1 MSDASVTV
9 VIPVYNERENIAEL
23 VDRTITACRSLQ
35 RPWEVIFVDDG
46 SRDGSTEILV
56 QAAAA
61 HAGSVKALLL
71 NRNYGQHNAILCG
84 FGAAQ
89 GDILVTLDA
98 DLQNPPEE
106 IPALVRKID
115 EGFDVVGSVRQ
126 DRQDA
131 LFRKVFSGV
140 INLMVRRTTGVRL
153 HDYGCMLRAYRRRV
167 VEAMLSC
174 RERHT
179 FIPVL
184 ANLFARRVT
193 EIPVGHSERARG
205 TSKYTLLK
213 LVNLQFDLLTCMT
226 TAPLRLL
233 SWLGVA
239 VSMLSIGFGALL
251 LVLRFIYGA
260 EWAGQGVFTLFAVA
274 FFFIGAQ
281 FVALGLMGEY
291 IGRIHADVRERP
303 RYIVDRV
310 VGETLGE
317 TATGAVDA
325 APGARVA
332 GRDRPQVRN

>member
-1 MSDASVTV
+1 MKAAVSV
-9 VIPVYNERENIAEL
+9 VIPVYNERDNLAEL
-23 VDRTITACRSLQ
+23 LERTLAACRGLDRQ
-35 RPWEVIFVDDG
+35 TEIILVDDG
-46 SRDGSTEILV
+46 SRDGSTEWLAD
-56 QAAAA
+56 AAARFP
-61 HAGSVKALLL
+61 GEVKSLLL

-89 GDILVTLDA
+89 GDIMVTLDA

-106 IPALVRKID
+106 IGKLVAQID
-115 EGFDVVGSVRQ
+115 AGYDVVGSVRQ

-131 LFRKVFSGV
+131 LFRKVFSGL
-140 INLMVRRTTGVRL
+140 INLMVRKSTGVRL

-167 VEAMLSC
+167 VDAMLSC

-184 ANLFARRVT
+184 ANLFAKRVT
-193 EIPVGHSERARG
+193 EVPVGHAERARG
-205 TSKYTLLK
+205 TSKYSVLK

-226 TAPLRLL
+226 TVPLRML
-233 SWLGVA
+233 SWVGA
-239 VSMLSIGFGALL
+239 AISALSVGFGALL
-251 LVLRFIYGA
+251 LALRFVYGA
-260 EWAGQGVFTLFAVA
+260 AWAGDGVFTLFAVA

-303 RYIVDRV
+303 RYIIDRI

-317 TATGAVDA
+317 RAEARRTAQPSD
-325 APGARVA
+325 
-332 GRDRPQVRN
+332 DRPVART

>member
-1 MSDASVTV
+1 MSAEKTSVTV
-9 VIPVYNERENIAEL
+9 VIPIYNEKDNIPEL
-23 VDRTITACRSLQ
+23 LGRTVKACRALG
-35 RPWEVIFVDDG
+35 RPWELILVDDG
-46 SRDGSTEILV
+46 SRDGSTELL
-56 QAAAA
+56 AAAA
-61 HAGSVKALLL
+61 REHPGEIKALLL

-106 IPALVRKID
+106 IGNLVAKID
-115 EGFDVVGSVRQ
+115 EGFDVVGSIRQ

-131 LFRKVFSGV
+131 LFRKVFSGI
-140 INLMVRRTTGVRL
+140 INLMVRKSTGVQLR
-153 HDYGCMLRAYRRRV
+153 DYGCMLRAYRRRV

-184 ANLFARRVT
+184 ANVFAKRVT
-193 EIPVGHSERARG
+193 EIPVSHAERVRG
-205 TSKYTLLK
+205 TSKYSVLN

-226 TAPLRLL
+226 TAPLRML
-233 SWLGVA
+233 SWIGA
-239 VSMLSIGFGALL
+239 GISALSIGFGALL
-251 LVLRFIYGA
+251 LVLRLVYGS
-260 EWAGQGVFTLFAVA
+260 EWAGNGVFTLFAVV

-291 IGRIHADVRERP
+291 LGRIHADVRERP

-317 TATGAVDA
+317 RQT
-325 APGARVA
+325 
-332 GRDRPQVRN
+332 VRIDLAHSKRES

>member
-1 MSDASVTV
+1 MKPAVSI
-9 VIPVYNERENIAEL
+9 VIPVYNERENLPEL
-23 VDRTITACRSLQ
+23 LERTLAACRGLD
-35 RPWEVIFVDDG
+35 RPTEIILVDDG
-46 SRDGSTEILV
+46 SRDGSTDWLSE
-56 QAAAA
+56 AAARNP
-61 HAGSVKALLL
+61 GEVKALLL

-89 GDILVTLDA
+89 GDIMVTLDA

-106 IPALVRKID
+106 IGKLVAQID
-115 EGFDVVGSVRQ
+115 AGYDVVGSVRQ

-131 LFRKVFSGV
+131 LFRKVFSGL
-140 INLMVRRTTGVRL
+140 INLMVRKTTGVRL

-167 VEAMLSC
+167 VDAMLSC

-184 ANLFARRVT
+184 ANLFAKRVT
-193 EIPVGHSERARG
+193 EVPVAHAERAKG
-205 TSKYTLLK
+205 ESKYSVLK

-226 TAPLRLL
+226 TVPLRML
-233 SWLGVA
+233 SWVGAAISAMSV
-239 VSMLSIGFGALL
+239 GFGALL
-251 LVLRFIYGA
+251 LALRFLYGA
-260 EWAGQGVFTLFAVA
+260 EWAGDGVFTLFAVA

-303 RYIVDRV
+303 RYIIDRI

-317 TATGAVDA
+317 REHAPRTSASSPERSA
-325 APGARVA
+325 AGI
-332 GRDRPQVRN
+332 

>member
-1 MSDASVTV
+1 VKAAVSV
-9 VIPVYNERENIAEL
+9 VIPVYNERDNLPEL
-23 VDRTITACRSLQ
+23 LERTLAACRGLDRQ
-35 RPWEVIFVDDG
+35 TEIILVDDG
-46 SRDGSTEILV
+46 SRDGSTEWLAD
-56 QAAAA
+56 AAARFP
-61 HAGSVKALLL
+61 GEVKSLLL

-89 GDILVTLDA
+89 GDIMVTLDA

-106 IPALVRKID
+106 IGKLVAQID
-115 EGFDVVGSVRQ
+115 AGYDVVGSVRQ

-131 LFRKVFSGV
+131 LFRKVFSGL
-140 INLMVRRTTGVRL
+140 INLMVRKSTGVRL

-167 VEAMLSC
+167 VDAMLSC

-184 ANLFARRVT
+184 ANLFAKRVT
-193 EIPVGHSERARG
+193 EVPVGHAERARG
-205 TSKYTLLK
+205 TSKYSVLK

-226 TAPLRLL
+226 TVPLRML
-233 SWLGVA
+233 SWVGA
-239 VSMLSIGFGALL
+239 AISALSVGFGALL
-251 LVLRFIYGA
+251 LALRFVYGA
-260 EWAGQGVFTLFAVA
+260 AWAGDGVFTLFAVA

-303 RYIVDRV
+303 RYIIDRI

-317 TATGAVDA
+317 RAEARRTAQPSD
-325 APGARVA
+325 
-332 GRDRPQVRN
+332 DRPVART

>member
-1 MSDASVTV
+1 MKPAVSV
-9 VIPVYNERENIAEL
+9 VIPVYNERDNLPEL
-23 VDRTITACRSLQ
+23 LARTLSACRGLG
-35 RPWEVIFVDDG
+35 RETEIILVDDG
-46 SRDGSTEILV
+46 SRDGSTELLAD
-56 QAAAA
+56 AAAA
-61 HAGSVKALLL
+61 HPGEVKALLL

-89 GDILVTLDA
+89 GDIMVTLDA

-106 IPALVRKID
+106 IGKLVAKID
-115 EGFDVVGSVRQ
+115 EGYDVVGSVRQ

-131 LFRKVFSGV
+131 LFRKVFSGL
-140 INLMVRRTTGVRL
+140 INLMVRKTTGVRL

-167 VEAMLSC
+167 VDAMLSC

-184 ANLFARRVT
+184 ANLFAKRVT
-193 EIPVGHSERARG
+193 EVPVAHAERSKG
-205 TSKYTLLK
+205 TSKYSMLK

-226 TAPLRLL
+226 TVPLRML
-233 SWLGVA
+233 SWVGAAISAMSV
-239 VSMLSIGFGALL
+239 GFGALL

-260 EWAGQGVFTLFAVA
+260 AWAGDGVFTLFAVA

-303 RYIVDRV
+303 RYIVDRI

-317 TATGAVDA
+317 RDHARGAA
-325 APGARVA
+325 AARA
-332 GRDRPQVRN
+332 

>member
-1 MSDASVTV
+1 MSADLSRLSSVTV
-9 VIPVYNERENIAEL
+9 VIPVYNERDNIAEL
-23 VDRTITACRSLQ
+23 LERTTKACRVLG
-35 RPWEVIFVDDG
+35 RPWELILVDDG
-46 SRDGSTEILV
+46 SRDGSSEMLAEAALEHPGEI
-56 QAAAA
+56 
-61 HAGSVKALLL
+61 KALLL

-84 FGAAQ
+84 FAAAQ
-89 GDILVTLDA
+89 GDILVTIDA

-106 IPALVRKID
+106 IGALVAKID
-115 EGFDVVGSVRQ
+115 EGFDVVGSIRQ

-140 INLMVRRTTGVRL
+140 INRMVRKSTGVKLR
-153 HDYGCMLRAYRRRV
+153 DYGCMLRAYRRRV
-167 VEAMLSC
+167 VDAMLSC

-184 ANLFARRVT
+184 ANLFAKRVT
-193 EIPVGHSERARG
+193 EIPVGHAERARG
-205 TSKYTLLK
+205 TSKYSIMS

-233 SWLGVA
+233 SWIGA
-239 VSMLSIGFGALL
+239 GISALSIGFGALL
-251 LVLRFIYGA
+251 LALRFVYGSGWA
-260 EWAGQGVFTLFAVA
+260 ENGVFTLFAIV

-303 RYIVDRV
+303 RYLVDRI

-317 TATGAVDA
+317 RESMKSSKSAMPNVT
-325 APGARVA
+325 
-332 GRDRPQVRN
+332 